1 MTAITNNITE
11 DQYGKPG
18 IGVYDPTSHTM
29 VTAQAGTVVTDS
41 NGVQYAPIAT
51 SGSSGSTDVA
61 VHDNGTPANHLAID
75 GTGKI
80 GVSSLPALPTGTN
93 TIGGAQ
99 IVDSGGTNKLAV
111 DGAGKI
117 GVSSLPALP
126 TGTNAIG
133 SVQLLDSGGTN
144 KAAID
149 AGGNVATKG
158 GYTEQASLSAG
169 SLNADLVPS
178 TDVSAYKW
186 FSLHTSGTWSGLF
199 TLQCSNDN
207 TNWISLNS
215 FVANNGATFS
225 NTFTTNNLFHGP
237 IFFRYLR
244 VRMTSYT
251 SGTANGTLELYT
263 SDAMA
268 GINTVALNGGT
279 STIGAIN
286 NDGTS
291 STAIAAGTSANTVV
305 KASGGRLASILVTTT
320 GTNAL
325 TVYDNASTNSG
336 TILAVIPANA
346 AAGTFTVFKVPAA
359 NGITVAGNASN
370 PAVSIFYV

>member
-1 MTAITNNITE
+1 MATITNTIAE
-11 DQYGKPG
+11 DGSGKPA

-29 VTAQAGTVVTDS
+29 VTAQAGTVSTDATT
-41 NGVQYAPIAT
+41 GIQYAPVAT
-51 SGSSGSTDVA
+51 SGGSSSSDVA
-61 VHDNGTPANHLAID
+61 IHDNGTPANHLAID

-80 GVSSLPALPTGTN
+80 GVSSLPALPAGTN

-111 DGAGKI
+111 DASGKVGI
-117 GVSSLPALP
+117 NNFPATQTVS
-126 TGTNAIG
+126 G
-133 SVQLLDSGGTN
+133 SVKLLDSGGTN
-144 KAAID
+144 TAAID
-149 AGGNVATKG
+149 SAGNVATKG
-158 GYTEQASLSAG
+158 GFAEQASLSAG

-346 AAGTFTVFKVPAA
+346 AAGTFTAFKVPAA

>member
-1 MTAITNNITE
+1 
-11 DQYGKPG
+11 
-18 IGVYDPTSHTM
+18 M
-29 VTAQAGTVVTDS
+29 VTAQAGTVSTDATT
-41 NGVQYAPIAT
+41 GIQYAPVAT
-51 SGSSGSTDVA
+51 SGGSSSSDVTI
-61 VHDNGTPANHLAID
+61 HDNGTPANHLAID

-80 GVSSLPALPTGTN
+80 GVSSLPALP
-93 TIGGAQ
+93 A
-99 IVDSGGTNKLAV
+99 
-111 DGAGKI
+111 
-117 GVSSLPALP
+117 
-126 TGTNAIG
+126 GTNAIG

-149 AGGNVATKG
+149 AGGNLATKG
-158 GYTEQASLSAG
+158 GFTEQGSLSAG
-169 SLNADLVPS
+169 SLNADLVPA

-207 TNWISLNS
+207 VNFVSLNT

-225 NTFTTNNLFHGP
+225 TTFTTNNLFHGP

-268 GINTVALNGGT
+268 GLSTVALSGGT

-286 NDGTS
+286 NDGIS
-291 STAIAAGTSANTVV
+291 SVSIPAGTSSNTVV

-325 TVYDNASTNSG
+325 NVYDNASTTSG
-336 TILAVIPANA
+336 TIIGLIPANA
-346 AAGTFTVFKVPAA
+346 AVGLTVFKTPAGNGMTVQGNAA
-359 NGITVAGNASN
+359 NPGVT
-370 PAVSIFYV
+370 IFYT